1 VLISRDAI
9 AGMIPHAGA
18 MHLLDGV
25 LSWDADRIRCLSR
38 THRDRQN
45 PLRMDGQLS
54 ALCGIEYAA
63 QAMAIH
69 GVLAGNVGGRPRTG
83 YLASLRE
90 VSCSRAR
97 LDDLEGDLIVEA
109 QRLMGEESRVIYSFE
124 VGVGPVGVLRG
135 RAAVILE
142 AGGARS

>member
-1 VLISRDAI
+1 VLISREAI

-38 THRDRQN
+38 SHRDRKN
-45 PLRMDGQLS
+45 PLRMDGRLS

-63 QAMAIH
+63 QAMAVH
-69 GVLAGNVGGRPRTG
+69 GVLAGNVGRRPRMG

-90 VSCSRAR
+90 VSCSRTT
-97 LDDLEGDLIVEA
+97 LDDLEGDLVVAAE
-109 QRLMGEESRVIYSFE
+109 RLMGEENRVIYSFE
-124 VGVGPVGVLRG
+124 VGVGDIEVLRG
-135 RAAVILE
+135 RAAVVLE
-142 AGGARS
+142 AGRAES

>member
-1 VLISRDAI
+1 VLISREAI

-25 LSWDADRIRCLSR
+25 LSWDAHRIRCLSR
-38 THRDRQN
+38 SHRNRQN
-45 PLRMDGQLS
+45 PLRTDGRLW
-54 ALCGIEYAA
+54 ALCGVEYAA

-69 GVLAGNVGGRPRTG
+69 GVLAGSVGKRPRMG

-90 VSCSRAR
+90 VHCSRSR

-109 QRLMGEESRVIYSFE
+109 ERLMGEESRVIYSFDVR
-124 VGVGPVGVLRG
+124 VGDVEVLRG
-135 RAAVILE
+135 RAAVVLE
-142 AGGARS
+142 AGRAGS

>member
-1 VLISRDAI
+1 
-9 AGMIPHAGA
+9 MIPHAGA

-38 THRDRQN
+38 SHRDRQN
-45 PLRMDGQLS
+45 PLRMDGRLS

-63 QAMAIH
+63 QAMAVH
-69 GVLAGNVGGRPRTG
+69 GALAGNVPDRPRLG

-90 VSCSRAR
+90 VRCSRAR

-109 QRLMGEESRVIYSFE
+109 ERLMGEKSHVIYSFE
-124 VGVGPVGVLRG
+124 VRVGDVEIVSG
-135 RAAVILE
+135 RAAVVLE
-142 AGGARS
+142 ASRAGS

>member
-1 VLISRDAI
+1 
-9 AGMIPHAGA
+9 MIPHAGA

-38 THRDRQN
+38 SHRDRQN
-45 PLRMDGQLS
+45 PLRMDGRLS

-69 GVLAGNVGGRPRTG
+69 GALAGNVATRPRLG

-90 VSCSRAR
+90 VRCSRPL

-109 QRLMGEESRVIYSFE
+109 ERMMGEENHVIYSFDVR
-124 VGVGPVGVLRG
+124 VGDVEVLRG
-135 RAAVILE
+135 RAAVVLD
-142 AGGARS
+142 AGGAGS

>member
-1 VLISRDAI
+1 VLISREDI

-38 THRDRQN
+38 SHRDRQN
-45 PLRMDGQLS
+45 PLRMDGRLS

-69 GVLAGNVGGRPRTG
+69 GALAGNVLKRPQLG

-90 VSCSRAR
+90 VRCSRAR

-109 QRLMGEESRVIYSFE
+109 ERMMGEESHVIYGFE
-124 VGVGPVGVLRG
+124 VRVGDVEVLRG
-135 RAAVILE
+135 RAAVVLE
-142 AGGARS
+142 ASRAGS

>member
-1 VLISRDAI
+1 MISREDI

-38 THRDRQN
+38 SHRDRQN
-45 PLRMDGQLS
+45 PLRMDGRLS

-69 GVLAGNVGGRPRTG
+69 GALAGNVATRPRLG

-90 VSCSRAR
+90 VRCSRPL

-109 QRLMGEESRVIYSFE
+109 ERMMGEESHLIYGFE
-124 VGVGPVGVLRG
+124 VRVGDVEVLRG
-135 RAAVILE
+135 RAAVVLE
-142 AGGARS
+142 ASRAGS

>member
-1 VLISRDAI
+1 MISRDTI

-38 THRDRQN
+38 SHRDRQN
-45 PLRMDGQLS
+45 PLLTDGRLS

>member
-1 VLISRDAI
+1 
-9 AGMIPHAGA
+9 MIPHAGA

-38 THRDRQN
+38 SHRDRQN
-45 PLRMDGQLS
+45 PLRTDGRLS

-69 GVLAGNVGGRPRTG
+69 GVLAGNVRKRPRVG

-90 VSCSRAR
+90 VHCSRTR
-97 LDDLEGDLIVEA
+97 LDDLEGDLIVDAE
-109 QRLMGEESRVIYSFE
+109 RMMGEESRVIYSFDVR
-124 VGVGPVGVLRG
+124 VGDVEVLRG
-135 RAAVILE
+135 RAAVVLD
-142 AGGARS
+142 AGGAGS

>member
-1 VLISRDAI
+1 VLISREAI

-38 THRDRQN
+38 SHRDRQN
-45 PLRMDGQLS
+45 PLRMDGRLS

-63 QAMAIH
+63 QAMAVH
-69 GVLAGNVGGRPRTG
+69 GVLAGNVGSRPRMG

-90 VSCSRAR
+90 VSCSRTT
-97 LDDLEGDLIVEA
+97 LDDLEGDLIVAAE
-109 QRLMGEESRVIYSFE
+109 RLMGEESRVIYSFE
-124 VGVGPVGVLRG
+124 VGVGDIEVLRG
-135 RAAVILE
+135 RAAVVLE
-142 AGGARS
+142 AGRAKS